1 MKAAYIYSLQ
11 RTSDFLSTPLPNT
24 GLPPHFSV
32 AIDKSTP
39 IRDTNQ
45 AIMVLLPF
53 EGKRTAMPIDAP
65 IVYEYSEEESSV
77 IGGAGKDLADQVHD
91 VLTKKLGL
99 TTEQLGY
106 LRGKLK
112 VN

>member
-1 MKAAYIYSLQ
+1 
-11 RTSDFLSTPLPNT
+11 
-24 GLPPHFSV
+24 
-32 AIDKSTP
+32 
-39 IRDTNQ
+39 
-45 AIMVLLPF
+45 
-53 EGKRTAMPIDAP
+53 MPIDAP